1 MDQATR
7 LRHSGKATLMAK
19 KNAVTPALL
28 HGLGMLKG
36 RIWLSNIL
44 AKANTMAIEAL
55 TIAVA
60 FWLAGVKQ
68 QFQSLMLG
76 RIQELKLTRPD
87 HPLTAEDG
95 Y

>member
-1 MDQATR
+1 
-7 LRHSGKATLMAK
+7 
-19 KNAVTPALL
+19 
-28 HGLGMLKG
+28 MLKG

-44 AKANTMAIEAL
+44 AKANTMMAIEAL
-55 TIAVA
+55 TIIAVA
-60 FWLAGVKQ
+60 FWLAGIKQ